1 MDMMDNNEHL
11 LQQFFSEAAHEQIE
25 DNGFTER
32 VMRQLP
38 ARKSWFARLWT
49 PFCIAT
55 FVVLFIVFHGWELLF
70 AHFEE
75 MLHSVAAQPFTTN
88 MLMMLAIFFGLLFVG
103 TGELISRNADS
114 L

>member
-1 MDMMDNNEHL
+1 MTDHNEHL
-11 LQQFFSEAAHEQIE
+11 LQQFFSEAAQEQIE

-49 PFCIAT
+49 PFCIIT
-55 FVVLFIVFHGWELLF
+55 FVVLFIVFRGWELLF
-70 AHFEE
+70 THFEG
-75 MLHSVAAQPFTTN
+75 MLHSVAAQPFSTN
-88 MLMMLAIFFGLLFVG
+88 MLMLLGILFGLLFVG
-103 TGELISRNADS
+103 TGELISRSADS